1 VLEIAQSTPYLRL
14 ALSVPIDRGRGQQ
27 PQYVLHVAGY
37 RHPGTSNLLFERHP
51 QPMGF
56 GSGEEV
62 IAEIYLNP
70 ERSTQDGVGVLNISD
85 VAT

>member
-1 VLEIAQSTPYLRL
+1 
-14 ALSVPIDRGRGQQ
+14 
-27 PQYVLHVAGY
+27 
-37 RHPGTSNLLFERHP
+37 
-51 QPMGF
+51 MGF